1 MSLFKLKRILLPAF
15 MITLFLTAS
24 CAVKKPVDDGTQPQ
38 VEAEVITNIN
48 NLPEVIKANALC
60 KKNSHGTKH
69 LIAYITGRP
78 SDSQSFYSVKV
89 SEYNN
94 ATANVWYSFIVYP
107 KTNKIYYLDAKKAKY
122 ISLADWR
129 KQKNYSVVMN

>member
-1 MSLFKLKRILLPAF
+1 

-24 CAVKKPVDDGTQPQ
+24 CAVKRPVDYSAQPQ

-48 NLPEVIKANALC
+48 TLPEVMKANALC

-78 SDSQSFYSVKV
+78 SATQSFYSVKV

-94 ATANVWYSFIVYP
+94 STSNVWYSFIVYP
-107 KTNKIYYLDAKKAKY
+107 KTNKIYYLDTKKAKY
-122 ISLADWR
+122 IPLTDWR
-129 KQKNYSVVMN
+129 KQKNHSVVMN